1 MKPFRIFLGIVIV
14 VVFVW
19 LIVTEQLSG
28 ASADATINAQLV
40 SLRAPIAGELDV
52 TPLPLGARLSR
63 GQEFGTVRDT
73 RADTVRLND
82 LELETHLAQAEVTD
96 IETRRTVVDDA
107 VIALQVRTEAYN
119 TARIQ
124 ELGIELVAARE
135 RLALATQQL
144 ELQGEDPNELDFES
158 FENQA
163 DNQLNGATRLQP
175 NWASPSIIYN
185 FAKERVLLLEN
196 ELNAALDG
204 VYLGDG
210 FNDAPFS
217 EQRKTDLLRESGALE
232 SALTEAKSRVAA
244 FVERTEAER
253 LRVNRVE
260 QVTLRSPASGTLYQ
274 ALVTSGETVERGD
287 PIAIIVD
294 CATIFV
300 TLSVTENVYDR
311 LNTGDP
317 ATFRPRGSNRI
328 FDASIFRLAGSGAA
342 RVYEDLAV
350 APSQKHLE
358 RFDVTLEVPGLRED
372 EEFACAI
379 GRTGRA
385 YFDVRPLDWLRRYI
399 SF

>member
-1 MKPFRIFLGIVIV
+1 MKPFRIFLGVVIIV
-14 VVFVW
+14 VSVW

-40 SLRAPIAGELDV
+40 SLRAPIAGELDL
-52 TPLPLGARLSR
+52 TSLPLGARLVR
-63 GQEFGTVRDT
+63 GQEFGSVRDT

-82 LELETHLAQAEVTD
+82 LELEINLAQAEVTD
-96 IETRRTVVDDA
+96 IETRKVVVDNA
-107 VIALQVRTEAYN
+107 ITALQMRTRAFN
-119 TARIQ
+119 VARIE
-124 ELGIELVAARE
+124 ELSIELAAARE
-135 RLALATQQL
+135 RLAMATKQL
-144 ELQGEDPNELDFES
+144 QLQGEDLTELNFQS
-158 FENQA
+158 LENQA
-163 DNQLNGATRLQP
+163 DEQLNGATRWQP
-175 NWASPSIIYN
+175 NLASPSVIHN
-185 FAKERVLLLEN
+185 FAQERVRLLEN
-196 ELNAALDG
+196 ELSAARDG

-217 EQRKTDLLRESGALE
+217 EQRRTDLLRESGALDSE
-232 SALTEAKSRVAA
+232 LTEAKSRLAA

-260 QVTLRSPASGTLYQ
+260 RVTLRSPASGTLYQ
-274 ALVTSGETVERGD
+274 ALVTTGEIIERGD
-287 PIAIIVD
+287 PVALIVD
-294 CATIFV
+294 CGTIFV

-317 ATFRPRGSNRI
+317 ATFRPRGSDKV
-328 FDASIFRLAGSGAA
+328 FGGSIFRLAGSGAA

-358 RFDVTLEVPGLRED
+358 RFDVSLEVPSLRED

-385 YFDVRPLDWLRRYI
+385 YFDVRPLDWLRRYV